1 MDATPAEQRLE
12 EAIRNR
18 AEARRLS
25 SARDRMVPTLQAARQ
40 AVFERESA
48 VVREQADVERL
59 QRTSFSRV
67 LASMA
72 GGLSDK
78 IAREQAEVDQAR
90 YALGEAQLKLTE
102 LQREASV
109 LEAELATLGGVEAT
123 DRRYEEALAEVV
135 AQADAGRSSAITADA
150 QRRVEARRRVREID
164 EALTAGADALAELKA
179 ARKRFSSADGW
190 STYDTFLGGGLISS
204 LIKHDEMDSATKHL
218 RAAGAAVERFSR
230 ELGDVDLPGLS
241 LPEVDSF
248 DRTVDMV
255 FDNIFTDLKVAD
267 HIRRAM
273 AAVDTTIEQIGQ
285 TVARLR
291 VDRMQSDR

>member
-25 SARDRMVPTLQAARQ
+25 AARDRMAPTLLAARR

-48 VVREQADVERL
+48 VAREEIDVERL

-72 GGLSDK
+72 GSLHDK
-78 IAREQAEVDQAR
+78 LAREQAEVDQAR
-90 YALGEAQLKLTE
+90 YALGEAEMKLQELK
-102 LQREASV
+102 REASV

-123 DRRYEEALAEVV
+123 DRHYDEALAEVV
-135 AQADAGRSSAITADA
+135 AQAEAGRSSAITQDA

-164 EALTAGADALAELKA
+164 EALAAGADALAELKA

-190 STYDTFLGGGLISS
+190 STYDTFLGGGMISS
-204 LIKHDEMDSATKHL
+204 LIKHDEMDTATKHL
-218 RAAGAAVERFSR
+218 RAAGVAVERFSR
-230 ELGDVDLPGLS
+230 ELADVDLPGLK

-248 DRTVDMV
+248 DRTLDLF
-255 FDNIFTDLKVAD
+255 FDNIFTDLKVGD
-267 HIRRAM
+267 HIRQAL
-273 AAVDTTIEQIGQ
+273 AAVDTTIEQVEQ
-285 TVARLR
+285 TIARLR
-291 VDRMQSDR
+291 VDRVQSDH